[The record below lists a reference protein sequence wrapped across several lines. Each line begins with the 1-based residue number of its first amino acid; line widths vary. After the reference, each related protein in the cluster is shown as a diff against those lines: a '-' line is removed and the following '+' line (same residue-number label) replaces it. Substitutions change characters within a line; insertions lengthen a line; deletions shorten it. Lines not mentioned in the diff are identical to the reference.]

1 MSARLRVLVVV
12 LLAWG
17 SAESAILGQQ
27 PPVSPRASVGGAI
40 EGSIVDDALNPV
52 MGVTVT
58 LTRSGNL
65 IASHQTDAS
74 GWFRFDGLSP
84 DTYQIAATLAG
95 HASISKR
102 ATLRSATSS
111 MRMGLEMARDQVGPV
126 GAASVA
132 TGAQAQ
138 TSGTFTRTS
147 QRPTDAVAG
156 SGSIS
161 GVVSDANGAVLPGV
175 TVTVSGPS
183 QQQPLVGVTQASG
196 AYLFPVVAI
205 GTVTVTFE
213 LTGFKK
219 TVRPGIVI
227 TQSFNA
233 IIDQKMEIGAVTR
246 EVTVAAAA
254 PVVDT
259 KKVTT
264 GGTFTKDVLENIPT
278 ARSPWQLAGAS
289 ASGQQVG
296 VSSRGTSASDRA
308 YWNYDSFESL
318 GSFKLTTDD
327 PVSTFGADV
336 DTASYTNTRRF
347 LNAGQLPPPG
357 VVRVEEFIN
366 YFRFNYAAPKAG
378 SPVGITSEIG
388 ACPWAADHRL
398 VLIGARAQAVE
409 PDGPRNLVF
418 LIDVSG
424 SMAPAPRLPLIRTAL
439 KMFVNTL
446 RPDDQISIV
455 TYAGVSGVAL
465 MPTSAQ
471 YRDRINDAIDRL
483 GAGGS
488 TNGGAGLMLAYRLAR
503 EEFVPGGV
511 NRIILATDG
520 DFNVGIVGPLDLQHL
535 IERERESGV
544 FLSVLGVGDD
554 NYKDA
559 TMEMLA
565 DKGNGHYSYLDSLD
579 EARRV
584 LIREGASTLETVAK
598 DVKFQVEFNPTAVQ
612 AWRLIGYED
621 RQLAREDFNN
631 DRKDAG
637 ELGAGHTVTV
647 LYEVVP
653 AGTLLP
659 AALKA
664 PADRP
669 PVDPLIYQQTA
680 LVATSAARR
689 DDWLTVKVRYKL
701 PEGSESRLMSE
712 AVTSRARGEHLP
724 FASSVA
730 EFAILLREGHAP
742 EARWD
747 ALVARLQDLRSSDPE
762 GERQGFV
769 HVVEL
774 AAGLQKLRR

>member
-1 MSARLRVLVVV
+1 V
-12 LLAWG
+12 
-17 SAESAILGQQ
+17 
-27 PPVSPRASVGGAI
+27 
-40 EGSIVDDALNPV
+40 
-52 MGVTVT
+52 
-58 LTRSGNL
+58 
-65 IASHQTDAS
+65 
-74 GWFRFDGLSP
+74 
-84 DTYQIAATLAG
+84 
-95 HASISKR
+95 
-102 ATLRSATSS
+102 
-111 MRMGLEMARDQVGPV
+111 PV
-126 GAASVA
+126 G
-132 TGAQAQ
+132 TY
-138 TSGTFTRTS
+138 T
-147 QRPTDAVAG
+147 
-156 SGSIS
+156 
-161 GVVSDANGAVLPGV
+161 L
-175 TVTVSGPS
+175 
-183 QQQPLVGVTQASG
+183 
-196 AYLFPVVAI
+196 
-205 GTVTVTFE
+205 TFE
-213 LTGFKK
+213 LMGFKK
-219 TVRPGIVI
+219 ATRPGLVI
-227 TQSFNA
+227 TQSFGA
-233 IIDQKMEIGAVTR
+233 TVDQRMSIGAVTS
-246 EVTVAAAA
+246 EVSVSATA

-264 GGTFTKDVLENIPT
+264 GGTFTKDVKENIPT
-278 ARSPWQLAGAS
+278 ARDPWQVVQNGAGGANVGGS

-296 VSSRGTSASDRA
+296 VSSRGTSANVQWNVEGGSVTNPG
-308 YWNYDSFESL
+308 YVNYDSFESL
-318 GSFKLTTDD
+318 GSFKLTTAD

-347 LNAGQLPPPG
+347 LNSGQLPPAG

-378 SPVGITSEIG
+378 SPVGITSEVG
-388 ACPWAADHRL
+388 ACPWAPDHRL

-424 SMAPAPRLPLIRTAL
+424 SMSPAPRLPLIRTAL

-465 MPTSAQ
+465 MPTSAR
-471 YRDRINDAIDRL
+471 YRDQINDAIDRL

-584 LIREGASTLETVAK
+584 LIREGGSTLETVAK

-621 RQLAREDFNN
+621 RQLAPEDFNN

-637 ELGAGHTVTV
+637 ELGSGHTVTV

-653 AGTLLP
+653 AGTQLP
-659 AALKA
+659 AGLKA

-669 PVDPLIYQQTA
+669 SVDPLIYQQTA

-724 FASSVA
+724 FAAAVA